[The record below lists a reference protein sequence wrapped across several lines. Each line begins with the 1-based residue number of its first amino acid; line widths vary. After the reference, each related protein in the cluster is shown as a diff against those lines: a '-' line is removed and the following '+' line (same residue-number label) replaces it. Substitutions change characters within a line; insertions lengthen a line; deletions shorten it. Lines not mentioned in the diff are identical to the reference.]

1 MRSAISKLL
10 NYRAHLM
17 EKGFS
22 GQILTKMIISLIEI
36 LELPNFGHIYNII
49 LVTWKHFVSEVIE

>member
-49 LVTWKHFVSEVIE
+49 LVT

>member
-17 EKGFS
+17 KKGFS

-36 LELPNFGHIYNII
+36 LELPNFGHIYKII
-49 LVTWKHFVSEVIE
+49 LVT